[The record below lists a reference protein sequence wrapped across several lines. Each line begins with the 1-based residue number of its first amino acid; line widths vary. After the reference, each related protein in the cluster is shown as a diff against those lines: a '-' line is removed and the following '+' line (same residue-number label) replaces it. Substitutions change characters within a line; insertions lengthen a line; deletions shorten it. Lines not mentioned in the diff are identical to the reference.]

1 MQPLEAS
8 LIGSLVGI
16 IQDCQ
21 DRVFGAYRE
30 AQRVDDEIEIPPSE
44 DNAALAQLDP
54 AEDGMLRQSLNS
66 YSLHSEFLDMVFE
79 PPRTQVP
86 ETMVPIFQKK
96 PPLSN
101 SPGPSVANDTIFLDS
116 GYSNERLEC
125 CHCNGHCSC
134 MGAIGNQSPVLD
146 ANNLSVLDE
155 FGTGDMQ
162 YQSTLALDEFT
173 GREPRLVVEWL
184 KGSLNNHSE
193 IRLKGAWYVS
203 LG

>member
-1 MQPLEAS
+1 MSPDSSGLLGYEDFIRRELPHLVRSNIEDIARRDMQPLEAS

-86 ETMVPIFQKK
+86 ETMVPI
-96 PPLSN
+96 SRRN
-101 SPGPSVANDTIFLDS
+101 
-116 GYSNERLEC
+116 R
-125 CHCNGHCSC
+125 
-134 MGAIGNQSPVLD
+134 
-146 ANNLSVLDE
+146 
-155 FGTGDMQ
+155 
-162 YQSTLALDEFT
+162 
-173 GREPRLVVEWL
+173 R
-184 KGSLNNHSE
+184 
-193 IRLKGAWYVS
+193 
-203 LG
+203 